1 MNRKLKCTFSFVLL
15 LLIIFLISIDGWS
28 ATKKKKK
35 VEDEVPLPRSS
46 PWVLRH
52 RYTFSWEDMGI
63 DFDEM
68 NGDWHIFYTTPDNY
82 VENTVI
88 EGYGPSFQLKSG
100 EEFTAESFGNAI
112 TDRISVDSVFGPAIH
127 FTATYPLK
135 NELLVQQRAT
145 SFKQCSFVLFS
156 TLITNKGAN
165 PVSIAKVRPIVFPPI
180 AGLITRL
187 PNENILRPIANIGGY
202 WTYVSDEESQIL
214 EIVTDTKGQKIIF
227 AVSPQGKARSKIIVS
242 GEGDNWTG
250 AVECEYSPTI
260 MLKPGE
266 TIESDPVFISFSNDA
281 YKLLTTSTWV
291 LSNLSPPPS
300 KVSIEKPIR
309 GWLAVDPNK
318 ISLDSLLRVAKYSNN
333 AGLNAILIP
342 DGWEQPKGS
351 LKGNSKSLSRDMKPV
366 IDQLKNH
373 GATKVGLTI
382 NPWAV
387 PVGEEHSIPV
397 SNEYAF
403 SNFNIQE
410 GLDIAKKRWEKLIS
424 WNPDF
429 LVCNVETPDE
439 VLEQLNTTRTE
450 ALHIG
455 IKELASFFKNIPI
468 YPMYS
473 DRIINSEQE
482 LFQFCT
488 FIGTMASFN
497 SGIGPVK
504 INNQILNTENFFTD
518 TLLQSFPGPLIWTG
532 EFKNP
537 DIANKM
543 AKFAKNTKTVFVPLD
558 SEKREPSIWHL
569 RSYSNHDSF
578 SNSVVYISKDAQP
591 LSPVILK
598 SINPEI
604 LLWDFNSEKFI
615 ADNETIQNNSEQK
628 FIGIVAKTEEP
639 SIIGV
644 KTAALCGM
652 EFISSTKWDS
662 GKKRMEILLKD
673 SVNLPGTLYIYKPE
687 ALNLAK
693 IVIDEKLLKS
703 VKLAEN
709 VVSIPLKPKTEK
721 IELFAN

>member
-1 MNRKLKCTFSFVLL
+1 MKRKLKCSFSFFILL
-15 LLIIFLISIDGWS
+15 LFIILISIDGWS

-35 VEDEVPLPRSS
+35 VEDEVPAPRSS

-82 VENTVI
+82 IENTVI

-100 EEFTAESFGNAI
+100 EEITAESFGNAI
-112 TDRISVDSVFGPAIH
+112 TDRVSVDSVFGPAIH
-127 FTATYPLK
+127 FTATYPSK
-135 NELLVQQRAT
+135 NDLLIQQRAT
-145 SFKQCSFVLFS
+145 SFKQRSFVLFS
-156 TLITNKGAN
+156 TLITNKGTN
-165 PVSIAKVRPIVFPPI
+165 PVSISKIKPIIFPPI

-187 PNENILRPIANIGGY
+187 PNEKILRPVANIGGY
-202 WTYVSDEESQIL
+202 WTYASNEESQIL
-214 EIVTDTKGQKIIF
+214 EIVTATKGQKIIF
-227 AVSPQGKARSKIIVS
+227 AVSPQGKACSKFSIS

-250 AVECEYSPTI
+250 AVECEYFPPI
-260 MLKPGE
+260 VLKPGE
-266 TIESDPVFISFSNDA
+266 TIESDPVFVSFSNDA

-291 LSNLSPPPS
+291 LSNLSPSPS

-309 GWLAVDPNK
+309 GWLVGDPSK
-318 ISLDSLLRVAKYSNN
+318 MSLDNLLKITKYSSNI
-333 AGLNAILIP
+333 GLNAILIP
-342 DGWEQPKGS
+342 DGWEQPQG
-351 LKGNSKSLSRDMKPV
+351 SLSRDMKPI

-382 NPWAV
+382 NPWIV
-387 PVGEEHSIPV
+387 PVGNEYSVPV

-403 SNFNIQE
+403 SKFNTPE
-410 GLDIAKKRWEKLIS
+410 GLSVAQKRWKKILS

-429 LVCNVETPDE
+429 LVCNIGTSDE

-450 ALHIG
+450 TLYIG
-455 IKELASFFKNIPI
+455 MKELANFFQNIPV

-473 DRIINSEQE
+473 DRFINSEQE
-482 LFQFCT
+482 LFRFCT
-488 FIGTMASFN
+488 IVGAMASFN

-504 INNQILNTENFFTD
+504 VDNQILNTKNFFTN
-518 TLLQSFPGPLIWTG
+518 TLLQSFPGPLVWLG

-537 DIANKM
+537 DITSKM
-543 AKFAKNTKTVFVPLD
+543 VQFAKNTKTVFVPLD
-558 SEKREPSIWHL
+558 SDKKEPNVWHL

-591 LSPVILK
+591 LSPVLLK
-598 SINPEI
+598 SINPEVM
-604 LLWDFNSEKFI
+604 LWDFNSEKFI

-628 FIGIVAKTEEP
+628 FIGIVAKTEVP

-644 KTAALCGM
+644 KTSNLCGM
-652 EFISSTKWDS
+652 EVISSTKWDS
-662 GKKRMEILLKD
+662 EKKRMEILLKE
-673 SVNLPGTLYIYKPE
+673 SVNLPGTLYLYKPE
-687 ALNLAK
+687 ALSLGK
-693 IVIDEKLLKS
+693 IVIDEKPLKN

-709 VVSIPLKPKTEK
+709 VVSIPLKPNTEK
-721 IELFAN
+721 VEFFAN